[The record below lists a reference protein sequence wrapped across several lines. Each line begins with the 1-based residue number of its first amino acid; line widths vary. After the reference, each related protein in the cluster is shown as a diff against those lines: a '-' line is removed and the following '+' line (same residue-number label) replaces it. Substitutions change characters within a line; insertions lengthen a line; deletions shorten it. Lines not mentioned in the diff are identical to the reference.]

1 MSPTPDH
8 TATGLPA
15 TDGRATIEVM
25 GPRIIV
31 KPVPAPQREDG
42 LVLPATVREQ
52 ERRAI
57 VLAVG
62 SRKNKRGEQLPLDV
76 VPGQIVR
83 YEHGGM
89 VLEVDGES
97 LMFLPIDDIYAVE
110 DPELPEPS

>member
-1 MSPTPDH
+1 MSEHTTAVASTDRPTGS
-8 TATGLPA
+8 AV
-15 TDGRATIEVM
+15 IEVM

-31 KPVPAPQREDG
+31 KPVPPPQRASG
-42 LVLPATVREQ
+42 LHLPATVREE

-62 SRKNKRGEQLPLDV
+62 SRKGKHGEQLPLDV

-89 VLEVDGES
+89 VLEVDGEP

-110 DPELPEPS
+110 VPELPE

>member
-1 MSPTPDH
+1 MSEHTTAVKSTDPTGS
-8 TATGLPA
+8 AV
-15 TDGRATIEVM
+15 IEVM

-31 KPVPAPQREDG
+31 KPVPRPAREDG
-42 LVLPATVREQ
+42 LVLPATVREE

-62 SRKNKRGEQLPLDV
+62 SRRGKHGQQLPLDV

-89 VLEVDGES
+89 VLEVDGEP
-97 LMFLPIDDIYAVE
+97 LMFLPVDDVYAVE
-110 DPELPEPS
+110 VPELPE